1 MSYEVPQ
8 DLLSLEAW
16 DLLLSLLS
24 LFSSSSI
31 FCETSTTH
39 GKLLNLFPYDHLRLK
54 KYGLCLI
61 SSISSL
67 EEVIGNLGFWIG
79 TRS

>member
-1 MSYEVPQ
+1 MDCDFGSFGIK
-8 DLLSLEAW
+8 EASW
-16 DLLLSLLS
+16 G
-24 LFSSSSI
+24 LF
-31 FCETSTTH
+31 H